1 MPQHIDVLIPMKPLA
16 SAKSRLSPAVPDGRR
31 QAAALFML
39 RRVLEAARGAVGAER
54 CQVIG
59 GDEAVRQTAED
70 AGCRWAPEQGHDLN
84 SSLWLAM
91 EECFQAGADAVIFLP
106 GDLPQVTPADIATV
120 IAASLGLTMPA
131 GVAARGSG
139 GTNALLMPTALAFRP
154 ALGESSFA
162 RHQALAQALG
172 TTLVS
177 VEAAGLSFD
186 VDTPEDFE
194 WAEEHAPDF
203 AAGLSREELR
213 LQSQTTAG
221 STPP

>member
-1 MPQHIDVLIPMKPLA
+1 VPRHIDVLVPMKPLS

-39 RRVLEAARGAVGAER
+39 GRVLEAASSLVGTEH

-59 GDEAVRQTAED
+59 GDQTVRQITGD
-70 AGCRWAPEQGHDLN
+70 TGCRWARDQGYDLN

-91 EECFQAGADAVIFLP
+91 EGCFQAEADAVIFLP
-106 GDLPQVTPADIATV
+106 GDLPLVTSDDVAAV
-120 IAASLGLTMPA
+120 IAASLGLMIPA
-131 GVAARGSG
+131 GVAALGGG
-139 GTNALLMPTALAFRP
+139 GTNALLMPSALAFRP
-154 ALGESSFA
+154 ALGHSSFV

-177 VEAAGLSFD
+177 VEAAGLVFD

-194 WAEEHAPDF
+194 WAVEHVPGF

-213 LQSQTTAG
+213 FQSQTTAG